1 MCLDDNGDLYTFGID
16 YLGCLGLGDDCE
28 ELFDSDRNVYTP
40 VKIPFFEMN
49 SLKVSK
55 IACGEAH
62 CIALVEDEERDRIFT
77 WGCGE
82 NGRLGIYKQTYFCI
96 HYVF

>member
-1 MCLDDNGDLYTFGID
+1 MCIDENGDLYTFGTD
-16 YLGCLGLGDDCE
+16 YLGCLGLGGQE
-28 ELFDSDRNVYTP
+28 ALDSENSIYRPT
-40 VKIPFFEMN
+40 KLLFFESN

-62 CIALVEDEERDRIFT
+62 CIALVESEDKDRIFT

-82 NGRLGIYKQTYFCI
+82 HGRLGKYLTI
-96 HYVF
+96 